1 MSVNKNKDSKETGI
15 KLDFELDSDSS
26 GDETDPDATQAVGIQ
41 ASPNETPPAS
51 PVIMQRE
58 ADDIE
63 ADGIELPQNMP
74 ETRDVR
80 FKASADS
87 EGRRGSKKCGK
98 LSSQELNALLRKEKP
113 KDIRECMKM
122 IEEAINAKAGPME
135 ALVTVTRVAA
145 IAIGY
150 ADADR
155 RKKATERR
163 KELARKRKELKAE
176 LKAEQAKLALEHKS
190 EDQKELMH
198 KH

>member
-1 MSVNKNKDSKETGI
+1 MNVIKKKDSEETGI
-15 KLDFELDSDSS
+15 QLDFELDSSS
-26 GDETDPDATQAVGIQ
+26 GEELEIQDPYATQAVGIQ
-41 ASPNETPPAS
+41 ASPDRSATVS

-58 ADDIE
+58 A
-63 ADGIELPQNMP
+63 GGNSMPHNMKAFQ
-74 ETRDVR
+74 RRKVR
-80 FKASADS
+80 FEASADS
-87 EGRRGSKKCGK
+87 EVRRGRKCGK
-98 LSSQELNALLRKEKP
+98 LSSQELNSLLRTERP
-113 KDIRECMKM
+113 EDIKGCMKM
-122 IEEAINAKAGPME
+122 IEEVINAKASTME

-176 LKAEQAKLALEHKS
+176 LKAQQAEAARIEMQ
-190 EDQKELMH
+190 EAQVAVMN

>member
-1 MSVNKNKDSKETGI
+1 MNAAQSFKAIDLGI
-15 KLDFELDSDSS
+15 DLDSGSS
-26 GDETDPDATQAVGIQ
+26 GDETDPDQTQALDIQ
-41 ASPNETPPAS
+41 ASPDETPPVS
-51 PVIMQRE
+51 PVMQRE
-58 ADDIE
+58 AD
-63 ADGIELPQNMP
+63 GIKLPQNMP

-98 LSSQELNALLRKEKP
+98 LSSHELNRLLRTERP
-113 KDIRECMKM
+113 KDIKACMKM

-163 KELARKRKELKAE
+163 KELALKRKELKEA
-176 LKAEQAKLALEHKS
+176 LKAQQAEAARIEMQ
-190 EDQKELMH
+190 EAQVAMMN

>member
-1 MSVNKNKDSKETGI
+1 MDVTDKSETGI
-15 KLDFELDSDSS
+15 KLDFELDSGSS
-26 GDETDPDATQAVGIQ
+26 GDETDPDQTQALDIQ
-41 ASPNETPPAS
+41 ASPDETPPVS
-51 PVIMQRE
+51 PVIMQ
-58 ADDIE
+58 
-63 ADGIELPQNMP
+63 QNMP

-113 KDIRECMKM
+113 RDIRECMKM

-176 LKAEQAKLALEHKS
+176 LKAQQAEAARIEMQ
-190 EDQKELMH
+190 EAQVAVMN